1 MFSIFARPALYALF
15 LCLCLA
21 WQQFLLPDGN
31 AWQPPQQSH
40 IEDRVNQ
47 PETNKKK
54 APKVPKRIVWNLDGG
69 VFFATDGHL
78 ENGSC
83 FRLSG
88 QVTAPDFFDGL
99 RRIDTD
105 EGTSYLLHDKP
116 ITELPA
122 ELLVTFHLLDFP
134 CSRDLKDTSVRPP
147 LTPEIISALSLH
159 FYWKDGLALRPV
171 EGSKRVS
178 ASVTRL
184 TPFARQASEELA
196 PRFQWNYAFTVQ
208 SAGVPITNDLVLII
222 RSEDHKIAA
231 RTAARL

>member
-1 MFSIFARPALYALF
+1 MLSIFARPVLHALF

-21 WQQFLLPDGN
+21 CLQFFPSGAN
-31 AWQPPQQSH
+31 ACPPPQSR

-47 PETNKKK
+47 PETTKKK
-54 APKVPKRIVWNLDGG
+54 NAKIPKRVVWNLDGG
-69 VFFATDGHL
+69 VFFVTDGHL

-105 EGTSYLLHDKP
+105 EGASYFLNNKP
-116 ITELPA
+116 VTEFPA
-122 ELLVTFHLLDFP
+122 ELLVTLHLLDFP
-134 CSRDLKDTSVRPP
+134 CSRNLKDTNVRPP
-147 LTPEIISALSLH
+147 LTPEIISTLSLH
-159 FYWKDGLALRPV
+159 FYWKDGVAMRPV
-171 EGSKRVS
+171 QGNKRIS

-184 TPFARQASEELA
+184 TPFASQASEELA
-196 PRFQWNYAFTVQ
+196 PRFQWNYTFTVH
-208 SAGVPITNDLVLII
+208 SAGVPITNDLVVII
-222 RSEDHKIAA
+222 ETEDHKIAA

>member
-1 MFSIFARPALYALF
+1 MFSIFARAALYALF

-21 WQQFLLPDGN
+21 CLQFFLPGAN
-31 AWQPPQQSH
+31 ACQLPQQPR

-47 PETNKKK
+47 PETTKKK

-105 EGTSYLLHDKP
+105 EGTSYLLHNRP
-116 ITELPA
+116 VTEFPA

-134 CSRDLKDTSVRPP
+134 CSRDLRDTNVRPP
-147 LTPEIISALSLH
+147 LTPEMIGALSLH
-159 FYWKDGLALRPV
+159 FYWKDGITLRPI

-184 TPFARQASEELA
+184 TPFARQAGEELA

-208 SAGVPITNDLVLII
+208 SAGVPITNGLVLII
-222 RSEDHKIAA
+222 ESEDHKIVA